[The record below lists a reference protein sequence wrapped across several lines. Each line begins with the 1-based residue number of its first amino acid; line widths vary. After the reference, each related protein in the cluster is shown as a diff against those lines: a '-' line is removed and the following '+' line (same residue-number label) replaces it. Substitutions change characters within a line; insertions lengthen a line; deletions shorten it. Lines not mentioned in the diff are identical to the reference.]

1 MLRKYFDRNQTR
13 QNWRFRFAVSK
24 SCEQYV
30 VLVNKLLRFFLFY
43 TTKQNFEV
51 AWNLKKLH
59 LHIFVVIIILWWFFQ
74 LKLITDL
81 TEEKTSL
88 TLLVFLMQNLRLAN
102 SVLGNRNR
110 SNRGQKPSKQRN
122 TSNVFRFKIQ
132 LNLGQLSDLKD
143 VVIMNSHS
151 LIIMLKRFRYL
162 KYSKLIVRSELSSL
176 WHFVLNLIK
185 EYWFLGVVSN
195 EKCGILIWY

>member
-13 QNWRFRFAVSK
+13 QNRRFHFAVSK

-30 VLVNKLLRFFLFY
+30 VLVNKLLRFFFY

-51 AWNLKKLH
+51 DWNEKKLY
-59 LHIFVVIIILWWFFQ
+59 LHIFVVISILWKLFR

-102 SVLGNRNR
+102 SGLGNRNR
-110 SNRGQKPSKQRN
+110 LNRGQKPSKQRN

-132 LNLGQLSDLKD
+132 LNLGQLSDVND
-143 VVIMNSHS
+143 VVLMNSHS
-151 LIIMLKRFRYL
+151 LIMLKRFRYL
-162 KYSKLIVRSELSSL
+162 KYSKLIVRSVYWAIIPLA
-176 WHFVLNLIK
+176 FCIK
-185 EYWFLGVVSN
+185 CNQRILVSR
-195 EKCGILIWY
+195 YS

>member
-1 MLRKYFDRNQTR
+1 MLRKYFDRNQT
-13 QNWRFRFAVSK
+13 VSK

-30 VLVNKLLRFFLFY
+30 VLVNKLLRFFFY

-51 AWNLKKLH
+51 DWNEKKLY
-59 LHIFVVIIILWWFFQ
+59 LHIFVVISILWKLFR

-102 SVLGNRNR
+102 SGLGNRNR
-110 SNRGQKPSKQRN
+110 LNRGQKPSKQRN

-132 LNLGQLSDLKD
+132 LNLGQLTDVKD
-143 VVIMNSHS
+143 RIHS
-151 LIIMLKRFRYL
+151 LC
-162 KYSKLIVRSELSSL
+162 SKDLDI
-176 WHFVLNLIK
+176 
-185 EYWFLGVVSN
+185 
-195 EKCGILIWY
+195 